1 MFLGEYQHSVDDK
14 GRLVMP
20 SKFRDR
26 LQDGLV
32 VTKGQDRC
40 VYIYPMDRWEEE
52 LGKLGALPRTSK
64 RNRNFVRALL
74 GAAVDQRMDAQGR
87 IQLPQTLRQY
97 AHLGK
102 DVAVVGVGDRIEVW
116 EPETWRA
123 LGEEAD
129 DLYSEIDEALGEDGI

>member
-14 GRLVMP
+14 GRLVLP

-26 LQDGLV
+26 LQAGLV

-40 VYIYPMDRWEEE
+40 VYVYPMDRWEEE
-52 LGKLGALPRTSK
+52 LARLSTLPRTSR

-74 GAAVDQRMDAQGR
+74 GAAADQQMDGQGR
-87 IQLPQTLRQY
+87 IQLPQNLREY
-97 AHLGK
+97 AGLGK

-116 EPETWRA
+116 QPETWRE